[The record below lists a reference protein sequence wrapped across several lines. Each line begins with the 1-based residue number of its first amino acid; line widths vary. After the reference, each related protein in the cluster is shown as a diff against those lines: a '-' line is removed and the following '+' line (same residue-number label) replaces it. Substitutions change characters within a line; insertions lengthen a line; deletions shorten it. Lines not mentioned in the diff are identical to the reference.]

1 MALKKEHEEAVI
13 KRVSRKH
20 DEEGHGGA
28 WKVAFADFCLALMC
42 LFLVLWVLAARN
54 QEQAE
59 TLLRTSFGNPALEGG
74 SSVLNHEG
82 NPPGS
87 LIPRDP
93 VSGRIQAQAQSQIKN
108 SGMNSAIQKNGAETS
123 EERKYYDSAED
134 LKKLAKTLKEMS
146 AEAGLGGNIDSNIT
160 PYGLRVMLHD
170 TDNQGMFDR
179 GSALPSPRFRLLLHK
194 IGPLFAAI
202 ENQVMVVG
210 HTDSVQYAAKG
221 ASAFSN
227 WTLSSNRAMAARANL
242 IDGGMP
248 AANVLQVVGMA
259 DRAPY
264 DPAHP
269 DASINRRIELLVLSR
284 SQAAFVAGLF
294 GMPGANPPPIRTL
307 EVKPSDGGSMESLR
321 TELPKAGQP
330 PAPKR

>member
-1 MALKKEHEEAVI
+1 MSREKGHEEAVI

-20 DEEGHGGA
+20 DDEGHGGA

-59 TLLRTSFGNPALEGG
+59 TLLRTAFGSPALEGG
-74 SSVLNHEG
+74 TSALNHEG

-93 VSGRIQAQAQSQIKN
+93 VPGRVQAQAQSQIKN
-108 SGMNSAIQKNGAETS
+108 SGQTSTMQKPGADGD
-123 EERKYYDSAED
+123 KQYYDSQED
-134 LKKLAKTLKEMS
+134 LARLAKTLKEMS

-179 GSALPSPRFRLLLHK
+179 GSAIPSPRFRLLLHK
-194 IGPLFAAI
+194 MGPLFAAI
-202 ENQVMVVG
+202 ENQLMVVG
-210 HTDSVQYAAKG
+210 HTDSVQYAG
-221 ASAFSN
+221 QGHSGLSN
-227 WTLSSNRAMAARANL
+227 WSLSSNRAMAARANL
-242 IDGGMP
+242 LDGGMP
-248 AANVLQVVGMA
+248 ASNVLQVVGMA

-264 DPAHP
+264 DAAHP
-269 DASINRRIELLVLSR
+269 DAAINRRIELVVLSR

-294 GMPGANPPPIRTL
+294 GMPSGKAPPMKTL
-307 EVKPSDGGSMESLR
+307 EVRPADSAAIEQLQKALPASKP
-321 TELPKAGQP
+321 A
-330 PAPKR
+330 AAH